1 MSERTASGVPAPC
14 IANAVARAPN
24 EVDNR
29 ATKPSVSV
37 VRRRKPRRLSANI
50 IFECIAFAAVCSN
63 FQPLPNFRI
72 EILC

>member
-29 ATKPSVSV
+29 ATKP
-37 VRRRKPRRLSANI
+37 
-50 IFECIAFAAVCSN
+50 
-63 FQPLPNFRI
+63 
-72 EILC
+72 